1 MNINPNYEKQD
12 QPSAVDITTMA
23 MDAVFSIA
31 IKPME
36 KDLTIEQVNL
46 LAEVGIALKIIA
58 KQADA
63 YTKLRSHGNEYYK
76 N

>member
-1 MNINPNYEKQD
+1 MNINPNYEEQE

-36 KDLTIEQVNL
+36 KNLTIEQVNL

>member
-1 MNINPNYEKQD
+1 MNINPNYSEQD
-12 QPSAVDITTMA
+12 KPSAVDITSMA

-36 KDLTIEQVNL
+36 KDLTIEQINL

-63 YTKLRSHGNEYYK
+63 YNKLRSHGNEYY
-76 N
+76 NN